1 MDGFKKEV
9 ERRQEER
16 LKELTPVKS
25 GLVEKS
31 VVKSEAEK
39 TNWLSSAQLWVD
51 NPSSSNTTST
61 SHDKSS
67 QEVRTVNLIFTKE
80 KKFFFIFFFFAL

>member
-9 ERRQEER
+9 ERRREER

-31 VVKSEAEK
+31 VVKSEKDSLSEK

-51 NPSSSNTTST
+51 VDNPSSSNTTSQ
-61 SHDKSS
+61 DKSS
-67 QEVRTVNLIFTKE
+67 LEVRTE
-80 KKFFFIFFFFAL
+80 